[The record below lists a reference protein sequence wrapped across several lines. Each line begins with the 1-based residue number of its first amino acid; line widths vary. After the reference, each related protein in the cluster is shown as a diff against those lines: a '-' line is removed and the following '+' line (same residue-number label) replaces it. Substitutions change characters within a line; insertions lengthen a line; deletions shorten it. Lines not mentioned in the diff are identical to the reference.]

1 MKRKRKKK
9 KKKRKKRKKKKQS
22 HKNWTKQ
29 ERDLVIISSVIISVS
44 QISRKTSS
52 SDGNKIGY
60 IKFSN
65 SGFVYLQYKM
75 NQLFPHYCLHFYGH
89 RLYTI
94 TILIMT
100 VHDDNMP
107 NTVFC

>member
-1 MKRKRKKK
+1 MMKRKRKK
-9 KKKRKKRKKKKQS
+9 KKRKKKKQS

-29 ERDLVIISSVIISVS
+29 GRDLVIITSVIISVS

-52 SDGNKIGY
+52 PDGNKIGC

-65 SGFVYLQYKM
+65 SGSVYLQYKM
-75 NQLFPHYCLHFYGH
+75 SQLFPHYFLNFYGH

-94 TILIMT
+94 TMLIMT
-100 VHDDNMP
+100 
-107 NTVFC
+107 T